1 MHVSIGVASGVFL
14 ITRIAYRKDHH
25 FQPWG
30 NVNISDQQREEVD
43 DAGYAICEEC
53 ATSYM
58 PAPGFINDGHQCDD
72 DGTKPEYVIADY

>member
-1 MHVSIGVASGVFL
+1 M
-14 ITRIAYRKDHH
+14 
-25 FQPWG
+25 
-30 NVNISDQQREEVD
+30 NISDQQREEVD